1 MNQAIVGLLAAA
13 ALATGI
19 PQAPAAISGEI
30 GFTGATAFDTPSLAT
45 ATKVDIWRDANG
57 VLGFLT
63 VSDVTGSFSGIALG
77 TDATMAA
84 PWVFNPSTSTPGLW
98 SVGGFTFDL
107 TSATITLQNAS
118 FLDIKGVGTINGQ
131 AADWAFTA
139 QSANGQNQTFFTVSA
154 NNVTVPDSGQTAMLL
169 GVALIAL
176 AIVRWKFAR
185 A

>member
-13 ALATGI
+13 ALAVGI

-57 VLGFLT
+57 VIGFLT

-154 NNVTVPDSGQTAMLL
+154 NNVTVPDGGQTAMLL
-169 GVALIAL
+169 GFGLSLLGVA
-176 AIVRWKFAR
+176 RRYFGS
-185 A
+185 